1 MPSIG
6 TPNLPMRSTTAT
18 AHVHWHAFTVNQAA
32 RSLSK
37 GQKPC
42 VVWLTGLSGAG
53 KSTIANALEQRL
65 HAMGHH
71 TTLLDGDNVRHR
83 LSSDLGFSAPDRAEH
98 LRRVAGVC
106 ELMVDAGLIV
116 IAAFISPSQAE
127 RQLARTH
134 LQPNE
139 FFEIH
144 VDTPL
149 RVAEQRDPKG
159 LYHRARRGEIKH
171 FTGIDAPYEAPQTP
185 ALRIDT
191 TRVDVP
197 TAVHRLVDLL
207 ARHGRLTA

>member
-1 MPSIG
+1 M
-6 TPNLPMRSTTAT
+6 LARSMETHRAP
-18 AHVHWHAFTVNQAA
+18 AELHWQTFAVNQAA

-65 HAMGHH
+65 HGMGRH

-83 LSSDLGFSAPDRAEH
+83 LSGDLGFSAIDRAEH
-98 LRRVAGVC
+98 MRRVASVC

-116 IAAFISPSQAE
+116 IAAFISPFQAE
-127 RQLARTH
+127 RQLARAH
-134 LQPNE
+134 LQPGE

-144 VDTPL
+144 VHTPL
-149 RVAEQRDPKG
+149 TVAEQRDPKG
-159 LYHRARRGEIKH
+159 LYRKARRGEIKH
-171 FTGIDAPYEAPQTP
+171 FTGIDAPYEAPQAP

-191 TRVDVP
+191 LCDDVP
-197 TAVHRLVDLL
+197 TAVQRLVDLL